1 MNFCTSIYWNK
12 RYLNNKVAQGLTFP
26 LSFSIRNL
34 VIQTLE
40 KHLDCNW
47 LLKQNKII
55 FLLCILVDLSATDGF
70 LWRSLESSRI
80 SHIYNFIS
88 HKKTKAKLPVHHET
102 HPVSTPILVVFQGR
116 VVWCPNHDVL
126 YIAPREIGAG
136 GENGAKLKNDFLF
149 YLVMRYIYT
158 DRSKYH
164 SLYETT
170 GQVSDSV
177 FWL

>member
-1 MNFCTSIYWNK
+1 M
-12 RYLNNKVAQGLTFP
+12 
-26 LSFSIRNL
+26 
-34 VIQTLE
+34 
-40 KHLDCNW
+40 
-47 LLKQNKII
+47 
-55 FLLCILVDLSATDGF
+55 
-70 LWRSLESSRI
+70 
-80 SHIYNFIS
+80 
-88 HKKTKAKLPVHHET
+88 
-102 HPVSTPILVVFQGR
+102 
-116 VVWCPNHDVL
+116 L